1 MNKLQYF
8 IELKQFRIILQKHIK
23 WMQDWHIFQEF
34 TYTCTTFTGSFDCK
48 IYIFSNIVPNNK
60 VIWKTSI
67 DGCRAG
73 HMQDTYNITILS
85 LLTSCTKR
93 DCKAWKVQ
101 THLGSILQ
109 YVRLKFV
116 FLAALASWLC
126 RLHSFWLF
134 LADKLVY
141 KFWAAIF

>member
-60 VIWKTSI
+60 VIWKTSMM
-67 DGCRAG
+67 DAER
-73 HMQDTYNITILS
+73 DTCKTLTIL
-85 LLTSCTKR
+85 LYYL
-93 DCKAWKVQ
+93 
-101 THLGSILQ
+101 
-109 YVRLKFV
+109 Y
-116 FLAALASWLC
+116 
-126 RLHSFWLF
+126 
-134 LADKLVY
+134 
-141 KFWAAIF
+141 